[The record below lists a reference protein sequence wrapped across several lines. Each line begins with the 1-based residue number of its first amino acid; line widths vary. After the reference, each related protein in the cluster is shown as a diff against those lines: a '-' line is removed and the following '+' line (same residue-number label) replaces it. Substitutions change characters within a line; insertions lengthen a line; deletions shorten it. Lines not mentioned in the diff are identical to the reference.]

1 MELPRRLS
9 REERGQDDARR
20 DSGDRG
26 RHNTAYWL
34 QREQCIFP
42 GRQFDS
48 LRLLTQSKG
57 AVSCSETLGLS
68 WSGLG
73 FAILETML

>member
-48 LRLLTQSKG
+48 LRPADAVEGRCELLRDPWVVVVRSR
-57 AVSCSETLGLS
+57 VCHS
-68 WSGLG
+68 
-73 FAILETML
+73 